1 MFYWTVMV
9 VKPLVV
15 IEFVTD
21 NETKTAE
28 IHEDKVLLKIGDSVE
43 EKFPI
48 WVRTEA
54 RIVAENGGVVVI
66 KDFDDM
72 LNIPMYMLKQVLKK
86 LGILNVVWEKE
97 SKYEMIRSGS
107 KCVKTDSRY
116 RRDYLEVKDA
126 YVLFSIN
133 FPEYYHWYPF
143 RDERVYTVLN
153 TGEVYYRF
161 TLDNGERF
169 CYDSDISELIDRVVE
184 AVIKP
189 KKYETWRGN
198 EYVDVVEPIEIRYYD
213 KKFENVFKVFD
224 DLLFRVNVRY
234 EHP

>member
-1 MFYWTVMV
+1 M
-9 VKPLVV
+9 KPLVELALV
-15 IEFVTD
+15 L
-21 NETKTAE
+21 AE
-28 IHEDKVLLKIGDSVE
+28 HPKFIRIFEDKVTLEFQGKE
-43 EKFPI
+43 EEIYPI
-48 WVRTEA
+48 RVRAEA
-54 RIVAENGGVVVI
+54 RLLLENGGIIVV
-66 KDFDDM
+66 KDFDSS

-97 SKYEMIRSGS
+97 PKYEMIRSGS